1 MQEDDTVSERNKIS
15 IDLLSEQKTQRMSS
29 STIIVF
35 PCIIDLDNRL
45 RRVSDV
51 LFPHD
56 LPRYNNLAMHYR
68 SQAIDLVPIWQHE
81 DTRVPAR
88 MLSYSM
94 GSVETCRR
102 ERPELQSCQYEISEL
117 SETFDYVN
125 ISNCW
130 TTLLDS
136 QQVTLYDENPGRLTK
151 GSDTLHMMVRV
162 PTSIWAA
169 ST

>member
-102 ERPELQSCQYEISEL
+102 ERPGSTKTRGFRRECYRTRWGASRRAVESARSCNL
-117 SETFDYVN
+117 
-125 ISNCW
+125 
-130 TTLLDS
+130 
-136 QQVTLYDENPGRLTK
+136 
-151 GSDTLHMMVRV
+151 
-162 PTSIWAA
+162 A
-169 ST
+169 STKFPNFPKHSTM